1 MNLATAYFK
10 KGDLA
15 NARAEGEAV
24 HAAAPADLAA
34 AVLLG
39 SVYIKM
45 DREAEAVDLLF
56 PMEKSH
62 ESNLDLEYV
71 LGFSLIQTGR
81 DKEGVPR
88 MEKVAQ
94 ARHSASAYVIAGAT
108 HLHKGEMETALID
121 LDAAMSLDPKIPGL
135 ATMAGQARY
144 AMHDM
149 AAAAAAFQLALRAN
163 PTDPTANLDLGAI
176 RLKEG
181 DYKNARPLLEL
192 ALQLQPKDPL
202 GRIEMAK
209 LDVVTERYAEA
220 ETMLEDLVKDEPNW
234 ADAHWELALVYTEL
248 KRPSDGRRERMI
260 AQELRAKALD
270 DSKDHGNP

>member
-1 MNLATAYFK
+1 
-10 KGDLA
+10 
-15 NARAEGEAV
+15 
-24 HAAAPADLAA
+24 
-34 AVLLG
+34 
-39 SVYIKM
+39 
-45 DREAEAVDLLF
+45 
-56 PMEKSH
+56 
-62 ESNLDLEYV
+62 
-71 LGFSLIQTGR
+71 
-81 DKEGVPR
+81 
-88 MEKVAQ
+88 
-94 ARHSASAYVIAGAT
+94 
-108 HLHKGEMETALID
+108 
-121 LDAAMSLDPKIPGL
+121 
-135 ATMAGQARY
+135 
-144 AMHDM
+144 M